1 MSFFGSVWG
10 LSPHSSYVLVLVK
23 VWSEKKIT
31 QDRIGLR
38 PIVVSTSITL
48 SQSFLKSEKDA
59 TRPGRMPADLKQAH
73 CCLTLTLHFFLIRLK
88 ASALYYHARRWKGRY
103 AEFHFLPCFWPR
115 RPKRPQTFAARDNWQ
130 GFDSSIEGLS
140 ATCILFV
147 LVVVY
152 YSRSKSGSG
161 RIG

>member
-59 TRPGRMPADLKQAH
+59 TLSVLHMPADLKKSQMLFNTDIAFLSDQTQSL
-73 CCLTLTLHFFLIRLK
+73 CTILPRATL
-88 ASALYYHARRWKGRY
+88 
-103 AEFHFLPCFWPR
+103 
-115 RPKRPQTFAARDNWQ
+115 KRPLCWISFPSSLLASEAKTASNFCCSWQLTGLWQFNWRIVSHMHTVCAS
-130 GFDSSIEGLS
+130 SSIL
-140 ATCILFV
+140 
-147 LVVVY
+147 
-152 YSRSKSGSG
+152 
-161 RIG
+161 

>member
-59 TRPGRMPADLKQAH
+59 TRSHARRPQKG
-73 CCLTLTLHFFLIRLK
+73 TLLFNIDIDFFLIRLK

-140 ATCILFV
+140 ATCMLFV

>member
-59 TRPGRMPADLKQAH
+59 TR
-73 CCLTLTLHFFLIRLK
+73 
-88 ASALYYHARRWKGRY
+88 SHARRPQKGTLLFNIDI
-103 AEFHFLPCFWPR
+103 AFLSDQTQSLCTILPR
-115 RPKRPQTFAARDNWQ
+115 ATLKRPLCWISFPSLLLASEAKTASNFCCSWQLTGLWQFNWRIVSHMHAVCAS
-130 GFDSSIEGLS
+130 SSIL
-140 ATCILFV
+140 
-147 LVVVY
+147 
-152 YSRSKSGSG
+152 
-161 RIG
+161 